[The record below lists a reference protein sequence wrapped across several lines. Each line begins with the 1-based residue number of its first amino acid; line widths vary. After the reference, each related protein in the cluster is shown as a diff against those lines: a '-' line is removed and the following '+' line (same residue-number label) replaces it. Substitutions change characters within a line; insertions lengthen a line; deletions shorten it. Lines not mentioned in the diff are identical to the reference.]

1 MHFSPDSKSII
12 KVCYHKDLTNI
23 GMLEKE
29 KMNLGSI
36 EKGNDRLDN
45 RRKLWYDQV
54 EKSFLA

>member
-36 EKGNDRLDN
+36 EKGNDKLDN
-45 RRKLWYDQV
+45 RRIK
-54 EKSFLA
+54 